1 MFYQIPTI
9 LFFDFVRRQEGQFIF
24 KVFENI
30 NSNVYIYVVYFYT
43 VLALCQQLNNVH
55 NQINMTCKSYR
66 IPIPNIS
73 SKTN

>member
-30 NSNVYIYVVYFYT
+30 NSNVYISLWYNFT
-43 VLALCQQLNNVH
+43 LAFCQQLNNVP
-55 NQINMTCKSYR
+55 NQMNVTCKSYR

>member
-30 NSNVYIYVVYFYT
+30 NSTVYISMWYNFTLY
-43 VLALCQQLNNVH
+43 LHSA
-55 NQINMTCKSYR
+55 
-66 IPIPNIS
+66 S
-73 SKTN
+73 S